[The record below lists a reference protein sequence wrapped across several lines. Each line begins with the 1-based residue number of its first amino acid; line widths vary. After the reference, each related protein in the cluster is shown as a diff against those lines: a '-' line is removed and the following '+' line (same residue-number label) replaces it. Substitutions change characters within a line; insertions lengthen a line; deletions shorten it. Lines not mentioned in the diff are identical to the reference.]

1 MTQLTSYQP
10 AVFAAAPIK
19 ATTRQRY
26 EKAIAN
32 YQEATGRPLADAHA
46 LGSYAA
52 TLTISQQRHLSAAV
66 TFWTKQQIQRLKT
79 AVTPETTTETQ
90 AAVMRLEALQN
101 VVMVKG
107 VKGNKAHTWLTLLQQ
122 EKLLTAPK
130 LKTVKG
136 RRDHVALRLLLGC
149 GLRRE
154 EATAAR
160 FDHMGNMGETAVLHV
175 VGKGDKRRTI
185 PLDGR
190 FHKLLLV
197 WQGEV
202 GDGYIL
208 RSVAKGGAVGDS
220 LSDVGLFKL
229 VRAYGRKIGQGNL
242 APHDMRRTFA
252 ENLRVHQVDLPTI
265 SNLLGHESVETTMR
279 YLNMEVDLSI
289 KPSAFLPWVNP

>member
-1 MTQLTSYQP
+1 MSTLSLYTSRAFDTANIKP
-10 AVFAAAPIK
+10 A
-19 ATTRQRY
+19 TRQRY
-26 EKAIAN
+26 EKAIDS
-32 YQEATGRPLADAHA
+32 YQEATGQPLADAHA

-52 TLTISQQRHLSAAV
+52 TLTSSQQRYLSAAV
-66 TFWTKQQIQRLKT
+66 TFWTKQQIQRLKM
-79 AVTPETTTETQ
+79 AVTPETAVATQ

-101 VVMVKG
+101 VVTVKAI
-107 VKGNKAHTWLTLLQQ
+107 KGNKAHTWLTLLQQ

-160 FDHMGNMGETAVLHV
+160 FADVSNMGETAVLHV

-190 FHKLLLV
+190 LHKLLLG
-197 WQGEV
+197 WQQEAGE
-202 GDGYIL
+202 GYIL
-208 RSVAKGGAVGDS
+208 RSVNKGGAVGDS

-229 VRAYGRKIGQGNL
+229 VRHYGRKIGQNEL

-279 YLNMEVDLSI
+279 YLNMEIDLTV